1 MDDDYDD
8 NYDDDYN
15 DEDKGNTDVEED
27 VDDIYDDE
35 EEGEDDDI
43 YDNADLDED
52 TDDWYDDES
61 IEKEVDDEEDEDDV
75 SWYDNEDIDEEI
87 DIKGLVGV
95 DEDYDD
101 EEEGEDDDLYD
112 NDDLDEDT
120 DDWYDDEGIDEQ
132 VDDEEDEDDVD
143 WYDNKDLDEETDDL
157 YDIEDVDEDYDDEEE
172 ENKDE
177 LYENRDVNE
186 DYTVENN
193 DWYNDVEEEYNER
206 ENFDVDDEAN
216 DEEYDWYEDDKAEE
230 DIYEE
235 NHLKEVYRHH
245 GEGASGPV
253 LNADEDSDEY
263 YKEVTDP
270 NDRKGNKDTDE
281 WLYDKNTSRAYSV
294 RKNRIYKEID
304 RKYLFEKDEQEGNDD
319 VEIENIDPVG
329 KIKNEFHINEWYENE
344 KVDEDNKKFLHN
356 KTETSDAKLTT
367 KVPFTAPASE
377 NENIE
382 SKYFV
387 TSSCS
392 IISVSILSSLVCS
405 ILLYF

>member
-1 MDDDYDD
+1 M
-8 NYDDDYN
+8 
-15 DEDKGNTDVEED
+15 G
-27 VDDIYDDE
+27 
-35 EEGEDDDI
+35 
-43 YDNADLDED
+43 
-52 TDDWYDDES
+52 
-61 IEKEVDDEEDEDDV
+61 
-75 SWYDNEDIDEEI
+75 
-87 DIKGLVGV
+87 
-95 DEDYDD
+95 YDD

-120 DDWYDDEGIDEQ
+120 DNWYDDEGIDEE
-132 VDDEEDEDDVD
+132 VVDEEDEDDVD
-143 WYDNKDLDEETDDL
+143 WYDNKDLDEESDDW

-172 ENKDE
+172 ENRDE
-177 LYENRDVNE
+177 LYENKDVNE

-193 DWYNDVEEEYNER
+193 DWYNDVKEEYNER
-206 ENFDVDDEAN
+206 ENFDVDDE
-216 DEEYDWYEDDKAEE
+216 EYDWYEDDEAEE
-230 DIYEE
+230 DNYEE

-294 RKNRIYKEID
+294 RKNRIYKKID

-329 KIKNEFHINEWYENE
+329 KIKNEFHSDEWYEDE
-344 KVDEDNKKFLHN
+344 KVNEDNKI
-356 KTETSDAKLTT
+356 ETVDAKLTT
-367 KVPFTAPASE
+367 KVPFTSPASE

-387 TSSCS
+387 TNSCS